1 MMYPQFSSRNMMSHH
16 ASACQAEAS
25 FSCAHPACYASDN
38 TIALILDAI
47 ILASIIIFGL
57 VRLVSLGLHRKE
69 ALTEHFRKLET
80 IWDTYEIYLEEEGH
94 HA

>member
-1 MMYPQFSSRNMMSHH
+1 MMYVSSYSAMSHH

-47 ILASIIIFGL
+47 IVASIIIFGL
-57 VRLVSLGLHRKE
+57 VRLVSLGLNIALVGLILLAVLLVLVVVCSPEMRKR
-69 ALTEHFRKLET
+69 L
-80 IWDTYEIYLEEEGH
+80 
-94 HA
+94 

>member
-47 ILASIIIFGL
+47 IVASIIIA
-57 VRLVSLGLHRKE
+57 RLSLLGILGLLVLVLVVLLIT
-69 ALTEHFRKLET
+69 AHF
-80 IWDTYEIYLEEEGH
+80 DTPWTRNP
-94 HA
+94 A

>member
-47 ILASIIIFGL
+47 ILASIIVILGL
-57 VRLVSLGLHRKE
+57 VLRTVILSVSLILAVLAVLVRVEKQNMVKSVPT
-69 ALTEHFRKLET
+69 A
-80 IWDTYEIYLEEEGH
+80 
-94 HA
+94 

>member
-47 ILASIIIFGL
+47 ILASIIVILGLVLGTVILSVSLILAVLAGL
-57 VRLVSLGLHRKE
+57 VRVEKQNMVKSVPT
-69 ALTEHFRKLET
+69 A
-80 IWDTYEIYLEEEGH
+80 
-94 HA
+94 

>member
-47 ILASIIIFGL
+47 ILASIFVALSVPVLVLVISVVL
-57 VRLVSLGLHRKE
+57 VRIILGL
-69 ALTEHFRKLET
+69 ALPSRT
-80 IWDTYEIYLEEEGH
+80 ICHNAMSQT
-94 HA
+94 